1 MVLSINLS
9 PEIESK
15 LFLISQKIGIKEDEL
30 IQDAIINYLEEF
42 EDINDAQERLS
53 NPPNSYLNLE
63 EVEKELDLAD

>member
-63 EVEKELDLAD
+63 EVEKDLDLAD

>member
-15 LFLISQKIGIKEDEL
+15 LFFLSQKIGIKEDEL